1 MEIVEYLTHPFSLGL
16 LLGLLITFFTWKS
29 GFAAKRNLKKENK
42 RLVDEHKELQQ
53 HLNTQL
59 KVNAEGND
67 TLQKKLEE
75 LREQNENLRV
85 NISTLQNKPGRAE
98 IRQLQIME
106 NSVALM
112 REQAPGFAQAWE
124 RALKQAEAEHSEAEG
139 GLKKLVQKVLP
150 RLGGSQTEEADSDD
164 KNPSS

>member
-150 RLGGSQTEEADSDD
+150 RLGGSQTEETDSDD